1 MSFTNGA
8 ASVRPENRVRVT
20 DVRALRALAHP
31 LRLAILNH
39 LMTFGQSTAT
49 ECAAAVGSTGSN
61 CSYHLRSLARFGLVE
76 QAESTDARERPWRS
90 VPTGLDLGDLAGGI
104 AGDQD
109 DLAARTLAAILAE
122 RTIDDD
128 AALAR
133 RYIAGYGAL
142 PTEWQESSQL
152 ANYGLRAT
160 AGELAALRDAV
171 DALIRPYIALTRAD
185 APADAAVVH
194 VAFNAFPHPDD
205 VL

>member
-8 ASVRPENRVRVT
+8 GSPRPENRVAVT

-39 LMTFGQSTAT
+39 LMTFGQGTAT
-49 ECAAAVGSTGSN
+49 ECAEALGSTGSN

-90 VPTGLDLGDLAGGI
+90 VATGLDLGELAG
-104 AGDQD
+104 DPD
-109 DLAARTLAAILAE
+109 DLAARSLAATLAE

-133 RYIAGYGAL
+133 RYISGYGAL
-142 PTEWQESSQL
+142 SADWQGSSQL

-160 AGELAALRDAV
+160 AEELGRLRDAV
-171 DALIRPYIALTRAD
+171 DALIRPYIALTRSD
-185 APADAAVVH
+185 APEAAEIVH
-194 VAFNAFPHPDD
+194 VTFNAFPHPDD
-205 VL
+205 AR

>member
-1 MSFTNGA
+1 MSFTTDAGA
-8 ASVRPENRVRVT
+8 PRPENRVTVT

-49 ECAAAVGSTGSN
+49 ECAEALGSTGSN

-90 VPTGLDLGDLAGGI
+90 VATGLDLGDLAG
-104 AGDQD
+104 DPD
-109 DLAARTLAAILAE
+109 DLAARSLAATLAE
-122 RTIDDD
+122 RHIDED

-142 PTEWQESSQL
+142 SAEWQESSQL

-160 AGELAALRDAV
+160 AEELAALRDAV

-194 VAFNAFPHPDD
+194 VAFDAFPHPDGA
-205 VL
+205 L

>member
-1 MSFTNGA
+1 MSFTNGDP
-8 ASVRPENRVRVT
+8 RPENRVAVT

-49 ECAAAVGSTGSN
+49 ECAEAVGSTGSN

-76 QAESTDARERPWRS
+76 QAESTDGRERPWRS
-90 VPTGLDLGDLAGGI
+90 VATGLDLGELAG
-104 AGDQD
+104 DRD
-109 DLAARTLAAILAE
+109 DLAARSLAATLAE

-133 RYIAGYGAL
+133 RYIAGFGGL
-142 PTEWQESSQL
+142 PTEWQESSGL
-152 ANYGLRAT
+152 ANYALRAT
-160 AGELAALRDAV
+160 AEELAALRAAV
-171 DALIRPYIALTRAD
+171 DAVIRPYIAMTRVD

-194 VAFNAFPHPDD
+194 VTFDAFPHPDGA
-205 VL
+205 L